1 MVGTINQS
9 IIATAGFT
17 GANNHPDSIT
27 MPDSEIWDFQ
37 LKKNYEIMK
46 DYSKY

>member
-9 IIATAGFT
+9 IKITAGFT
-17 GANNHPDSIT
+17 GANNPPDSII
-27 MPDSEIWDFQ
+27 MPDREIQDFQ
-37 LKKNYEIMK
+37 FKKKIMK